1 MTTDP
6 RTMPGPESPAARA
19 VAWLRRQPKRNL
31 LLLALVP
38 LLVWLWLPLLGGER
52 SRPTP
57 PPPALGNAPAA
68 VVPGTAF
75 AAPLAETAGP
85 LAMAQRLAALTAP
98 YQPRWHEH
106 DDPAPF
112 RSTAP
117 GAAATSTET
126 GPTNWTPTT
135 IVLSDGGP
143 PLAVVQGRLD
153 PHRGVGPRRR
163 GIPQNAGQQQH
174 HSQPHHQSLDLIR
187 SSSSVMNSPM
197 SRKCR

>member
-6 RTMPGPESPAARA
+6 RTTPGLGAGEASQTARA

-52 SRPTP
+52 RRPTP
-57 PPPALGNAPAA
+57 PPAEVAVAAANAPAA
-68 VVPGTAF
+68 VTPGTAF
-75 AAPLAETAGP
+75 AAPLAEGAGP
-85 LAMAQRLAALTAP
+85 MAMAQRLAVLTAP
-98 YQPRWHEH
+98 FRPRWHEH
-106 DDPAPF
+106 DDPTPF

-117 GAAATSTET
+117 GAAASATEA

-143 PLAVVQGRLD
+143 PLAVVQGRPRRIGDRL
-153 PHRGVGPRRR
+153 GPRELVAIEEHRIVWR
-163 GIPQNAGQQQH
+163 EGAVLIPVALPG
-174 HSQPHHQSLDLIR
+174 PTGDPR
-187 SSSSVMNSPM
+187 
-197 SRKCR
+197 

>member
-38 LLVWLWLPLLGGER
+38 MLVWLWLPLLGGER
-52 SRPTP
+52 RRPTP
-57 PPPALGNAPAA
+57 TPTAPPNVPAA

-75 AAPLAETAGP
+75 AAPLAESAGP

-98 YQPRWHEH
+98 YRPRWHEH

-143 PLAVVQGRLD
+143 PLAVVQGRPRRIGDHL
-153 PHRGVGPRRR
+153 GPRELVAIEEHRVVWR
-163 GIPQNAGQQQH
+163 EGAVLIPVALPG
-174 HSQPHHQSLDLIR
+174 PTGDPR
-187 SSSSVMNSPM
+187 
-197 SRKCR
+197 